1 MDSTKKYCFTE
12 LLSECRQIV
21 IPEIQRDYAQGR
33 DNDSA
38 KEVREGF
45 LNSLVPVFAG
55 SEKEVPLD
63 FIYGYE
69 KDGAFE
75 LLDGQQRLTTL
86 FILHW
91 LFCPEGNTD
100 LKNVISETEAR
111 SRFRY
116 ATRISSGK
124 FCDVLVSKSASQIVE
139 IWNQVKRDEPD
150 ESKQPMFS
158 EVLKKFDWFEWSWQ
172 YDPTV
177 ASMLI
182 MMDTVFSVLKLHD
195 IAFGPN
201 MYENLKR
208 IVFHCRDLND
218 RKYGVFQLGEELYVK
233 MNARGKALSEF
244 DKLKSTLEEEIQLQK
259 KEAIEKTHTS
269 EAKVYWDNIEAGWR
283 SRMDGDW
290 ADYFWRT
297 KGISIEG
304 KKPKQVVAAVE
315 LYFRKFLN
323 WLIAF
328 HLLEKLM
335 AQENYDERL
344 KKFAQVLI
352 GSCRAV
358 TDSDLVSVVDKYV
371 LAIRLA
377 RHIQQPFPRIDFRSL
392 MEDFDS
398 LLIKI
403 KCRGDKEEVKD
414 IAEVLGFG
422 VKWEPSDS
430 RPSILREAIGKDGAS
445 HDRRVAV
452 SAILDFARTVTWKQH
467 EQEGSLRS
475 DFVRW
480 MKFVRNCALNR
491 NSTQQIDNP
500 DKELS
505 ARKTFRAWIST
516 WARQVKEEQNAPCS
530 LNDFIARQTGLPTA
544 GIEDAN
550 IEEERIKAG
559 LRTNEQWNIAI
570 NAVEENTYI
579 WGQLR
584 APLNWAC
591 ESNAY
596 SVDTFK
602 KYSSKLNAIFPVAE
616 MVKDKLWKALLCL
629 GDYRYQVGYKKTL
642 LTFGDNRDHSWKRYM
657 REGAPVKAPALKQ
670 LIDVWL
676 SDRYQN
682 LSLECY
688 LDRLIADIGPTLQ
701 DWRKYVLRCKDLS
714 SICCAA
720 CGFLMDNI
728 SSGVEGHKW
737 LVPGKQVG
745 PSRKAY
751 EVFIRSLYYAER
763 PDSVTVDY
771 RDSREP
777 SATKKNSITFIRGR
791 DRYTVQAVNGGHY
804 LLNYGTTSEQL
815 SADDVYNRLAQANM
829 ITCTTTIPH
838 GGVTGA
844 DPGDTVALTQ

>member
-1 MDSTKKYCFTE
+1 MMDSTRKYCFTD
-12 LLSECRQIV
+12 LLNECSQIV

-33 DNDSA
+33 DNDPA
-38 KEVREGF
+38 REVREGF

-55 SEKEVPLD
+55 MEMEVPLD

-75 LLDGQQRLTTL
+75 PLDGQQRLTAL

-91 LFCPEGNTD
+91 LFCPVGNTD
-100 LKNVISETEAR
+100 LKNVISETEVR

-124 FCDVLVSKSASQIVE
+124 FCDVLVCKSASQIVE
-139 IWNQVKRDEPD
+139 IWNQAKRDEPD
-150 ESKQPMFS
+150 ESKQPKFS
-158 EVLKKFDWFEWSWQ
+158 EVLSKFDWFEWSWQ

-177 ASMLI
+177 ESMLT

-195 IAFGPN
+195 IDFGPHI
-201 MYENLKR
+201 YENLKR

-218 RKYGVFQLGEELYVK
+218 RKYGIFQLGEELYVK

-259 KEAIEKTHTS
+259 KEAMEGAHAD
-269 EAKVYWDNIEAGWR
+269 EARAYWENIEADWR

-297 KGISIEG
+297 KGFPIEG
-304 KKPKQVVAAVE
+304 KKPEKVVEAVE
-315 LYFRKFLN
+315 SYFRKFLN

-335 AQENYDERL
+335 EQGNYDEKL

-352 GSCRAV
+352 DSCRAV
-358 TDSDLVSVVDKYV
+358 VDSELVSVVDKYV
-371 LAIRLA
+371 QAIRLA
-377 RHIQQPFPRIDFRSL
+377 RQIRRTFPRIDFRSL
-392 MEDFDS
+392 MNDFDS

-403 KCRGDKEEVKD
+403 KGEEGKWEVKD
-414 IAEVLGFG
+414 IAEVLGPG

-430 RPSILREAIGKDGAS
+430 RSSILRETIGKVGAS

-452 SAILDFARTVTWKQH
+452 SVILDFARTVTWKQH
-467 EQEGSLRS
+467 MQEDSLKS

-500 DKELS
+500 DKELN
-505 ARKTFRAWIST
+505 ARRSFRAWIST
-516 WARQVKEEQNAPCS
+516 WAMPASVRGKEQNATSS
-530 LNDFIARQTGLPTA
+530 LNDFIATQTGLPTT

-550 IEEERIKAG
+550 IEEERVKAR
-559 LRTNEQWNIAI
+559 LRVNEQWNGAI
-570 NAVEENTYI
+570 NILEDNVYI

-584 APLNWAC
+584 APLNWAR
-591 ESNAY
+591 ENNAY
-596 SVDTFK
+596 SVDVFNM
-602 KYSSKLNAIFPVAE
+602 YGSKLNAIFPVAE
-616 MVKDKLWKALLCL
+616 GLKDKLWKALLCL

-642 LTFGDNRDHSWKRYM
+642 LTFEDNRDHSWKRYM
-657 REGAPVKAPALKQ
+657 REGAPALRQ

-676 SDRYQN
+676 SDQYQN

-688 LDRLIADIGPTLQ
+688 LDQLIADIGPTLR

-737 LVPGKQVG
+737 FVPGKQVG

-751 EVFIRSLYYAER
+751 EVFIRSLYSAER
-763 PDSVTVDY
+763 PDDVTVDY

-777 SATKKNSITFIRGR
+777 SATRKNSITFIRGG
-791 DRYTVQAVNGGHY
+791 DRYIVQAVNGGQY
-804 LLNYGTTSEQL
+804 LLNDGNTSEQL
-815 SADDVYNRLAQANM
+815 PADDIYDRLVQANM
-829 ITCTTTIPH
+829 IIDMSMRDQQ
-838 GGVTGA
+838 
-844 DPGDTVALTQ
+844 DPVDTVALIQ